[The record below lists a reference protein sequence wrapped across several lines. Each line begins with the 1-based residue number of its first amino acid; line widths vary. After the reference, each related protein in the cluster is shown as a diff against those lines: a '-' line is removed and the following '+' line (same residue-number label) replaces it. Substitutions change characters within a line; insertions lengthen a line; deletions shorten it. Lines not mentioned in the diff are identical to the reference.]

1 MARAPYSAPGLLP
14 FPNPVSDWV
23 APRRNALLGFG
34 SGLLSP
40 NLGDAATGAMQGM
53 AIDRQIGQEQQNF
66 MQQQEEENATKEY
79 LRSKGYNDLLAGVE
93 GGGLDIGTAWSEA
106 LRRGQPAAPDY
117 TAEQQNF
124 LFAQENPDFASFI
137 GGGST
142 AKPPQVESRWNPQT
156 GLEEKVQ
163 WDPAQGWVPFG
174 GAKAAPGTGDLS
186 ATETRE
192 LFQTEDAILAGQNAV
207 GALDTA
213 LDLNTKT
220 RSGMGSDLMS
230 TVGANL
236 PDWVPVVGGN
246 EAVDTNT
253 LQLKNIITEQALSQL
268 KTIFG
273 AAPTEGERQILLQLQ
288 GSVDQPAP
296 VRQRI
301 FERAKELATARLRF
315 NEDRRQRILSGGYGT
330 VQQGGGAPA
339 TGGYTVLGVE

>member
-1 MARAPYSAPGLLP
+1 MATPFPSRGFLP
-14 FPNPVSDWV
+14 FDNPVSQWV
-23 APRRNALLGFG
+23 EPRRNALMGLSAGFL
-34 SGLLSP
+34 SGDPSR
-40 NLGDAATGAMQGM
+40 AFSGAMQG
-53 AIDRQIGQEQQNF
+53 AQLDQQYAQDQAALQEEQQSK
-66 MQQQEEENATKEY
+66 NATVEY

-93 GGGLDIGTAWSEA
+93 GGGLDIGTAWAEA
-106 LRRGQPAAPDY
+106 LKRGQPITPDY
-117 TAEQQNF
+117 TAEQRNF

-137 GGGST
+137 GGST

-163 WDPAQGWVPFG
+163 WDPTQGWVPFG

-213 LDLNTKT
+213 LDLNSKT
-220 RSGMGSDLMS
+220 RSGFGADLGAS
-230 TVGANL
+230 VGANL
-236 PDWVPVVGGN
+236 PDWLPIVGGN

-315 NEDRRQRILSGGYGT
+315 NEERRQRILSGGYGT

>member
-34 SGLLSP
+34 SGLLSS
-40 NLGDAATGAMQGM
+40 NMGDIGTSTMRGM
-53 AIDRQIGQEQQNF
+53 ELDRQIGQEQQDF
-66 MQQQEEENATKEY
+66 MQAQEEENATKEY

-93 GGGLDIGTAWSEA
+93 GGGLDIGTAWTEA
-106 LRRGQPAAPDY
+106 LKRGQPTAPDY

-124 LFAQENPDFASFI
+124 LFAQDNPEFASFI

-315 NEDRRQRILSGGYGT
+315 NEERRQRILSGGYGT